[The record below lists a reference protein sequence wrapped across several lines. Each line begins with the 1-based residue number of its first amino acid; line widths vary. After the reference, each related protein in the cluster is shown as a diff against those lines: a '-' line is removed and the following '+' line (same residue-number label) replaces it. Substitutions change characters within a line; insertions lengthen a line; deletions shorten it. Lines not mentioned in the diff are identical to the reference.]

1 MTKKTNA
8 VRILDRLKINYDLVE
23 YAVDE
28 SDLSAVHLA
37 ETAGLPISQVFKT
50 LVLEGDKNGNFVC
63 IIPGGEEIDLKKTA
77 IASSNKKTAMIK
89 MKDLEPLTGYIRGGC
104 SPLGMKK
111 NFPVYIDEAAFKQ
124 SILFISAGVRGI
136 QIRLSPDD
144 LVKACGAKRAT
155 LTFESKTENDLRTN
169 FLQSQHVNNNQILL

>member
-8 VRILDRLKINYDLVE
+8 ARILDRLKINYDLVE

-37 ETAGLPISQVFKT
+37 ETAGIPINQVFKT

-63 IIPGGEEIDLKKTA
+63 IIPGGEEIDLKKAA
-77 IASSNKKTAMIK
+77 IASSNKKVAMIK

-111 NFPVYIDEAAFKQ
+111 NFPVYIDESAFNQ
-124 SILFISAGVRGI
+124 CFIYISAGIRGM

-144 LVKACGAKRAT
+144 LVRACNAKK
-155 LTFESKTENDLRTN
+155 FELSKDVGIEEGSFN
-169 FLQSQHVNNNQILL
+169 

>member
-8 VRILDRLKINYDLVE
+8 ARILDRLKINYDLVE
-23 YAVDE
+23 YTVDE
-28 SDLSAVHLA
+28 SDLSAIHLA
-37 ETAGLPISQVFKT
+37 ETAGIPISQVFKT

-63 IIPGGEEIDLKKTA
+63 IIPGGEEINLKKAA
-77 IASSNKKTAMIK
+77 IASSNKKVAMIR

-111 NFPVYIDEAAFKQ
+111 NFPVYIDKAAFDQ
-124 SILFISAGVRGI
+124 SFIYISAGARGM

-144 LVKACGAKRAT
+144 LVKACDAKKAE
-155 LTFESKTENDLRTN
+155 LTDELEDL
-169 FLQSQHVNNNQILL
+169 QD